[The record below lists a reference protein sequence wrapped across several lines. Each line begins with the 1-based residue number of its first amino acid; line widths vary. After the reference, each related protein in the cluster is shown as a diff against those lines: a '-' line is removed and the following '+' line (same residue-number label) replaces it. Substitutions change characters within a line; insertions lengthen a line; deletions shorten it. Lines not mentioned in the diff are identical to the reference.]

1 MTRKLFGTDGIRGTA
16 NSEPMTPETAL
27 KVAMAVGE
35 CFQNGAH
42 KHLVVIGK
50 DTRLSGYMLEPA
62 LTAGFVTMGMDV
74 VLVGPL
80 PTPAIAMLTRSL
92 RADLGVVLSASH
104 NPYGDNGI
112 KLFGRDGYKLS
123 DEFEQKIET
132 CLDNGPS
139 RRASPAELG
148 RVKRLDD
155 AGGRYI
161 EFVKQSFPRGRRL
174 DGLRIVVDCAHGAA
188 YKVAPTV
195 FWELGAEVFSLGVS
209 PDGLNINR
217 ECGAL
222 SPEQMRREVLARRAD
237 IGIALDGDADRLII
251 ADERGVILDGDQLM
265 ALIAT
270 GLARG
275 GRLTGGALIATV
287 MSNLGLERFLAG
299 HDIALHRTPVGDRHV
314 VEKMRALGCNLGGE
328 QSGHIILSDFAT
340 TGDGLIAALQVL
352 ASIVETGRRASE
364 VCSLF
369 TPVPQRLRSVRF
381 SKGEPLLAGSVK
393 RAIDEARDRLAATG
407 RLVIRKS
414 GTEPVIRVMAEGED
428 DELVAAVV
436 DQICQ
441 AILGAA
447 VEIEDNAP
455 QVARLASARAAE

>member
-16 NSEPMTPETAL
+16 NNEPMTPETAL
-27 KVAMAVGE
+27 KVAMAAGE
-35 CFQNGAH
+35 CFHNGAH

-104 NPYGDNGI
+104 NPYSDNGI

-123 DEFEQKIET
+123 DELEQKIEA
-132 CLDNGPS
+132 CLNKGPS

-148 RVKRLDD
+148 RVKRLED

-222 SPEQMRREVLARRAD
+222 SPEQMRHEVLARRAD
-237 IGIALDGDADRLII
+237 IGIALDGDADRLIV

-275 GRLTGGALIATV
+275 DRLAGGALVATI

-299 HDIALHRTPVGDRHV
+299 QGIGLHRTSVGDRYV
-314 VEKMRALGCNLGGE
+314 VEKMRELGCNLGGE
-328 QSGHIILSDFAT
+328 QSGHIILTDYAT

-364 VCSLF
+364 VCRLF
-369 TPVPQRLRSVRF
+369 APVPQLLRSVRF
-381 SKGEPLLAGSVK
+381 TDGDPLGVPSVT
-393 RAIDEARDRLAATG
+393 RAIADGETRLGSEG

-428 DELVAAVV
+428 EEVIATVV
-436 DQICQ
+436 DEVCAAIRYAAINQESQ
-441 AILGAA
+441 ASLLHVGAA
-447 VEIEDNAP
+447 
-455 QVARLASARAAE
+455 QAAE

>member
-92 RADLGVVLSASH
+92 RADLGVILSASH
-104 NPYGDNGI
+104 NPYGGNGI
-112 KLFGRDGYKLS
+112 KLVGRHGYKLS
-123 DEFEQKIET
+123 DEFEQKIEA
-132 CLDNGPS
+132 CLDEGPS
-139 RRASPAELG
+139 RRATPAELG

-161 EFVKQSFPRGRRL
+161 EFVKQSFPRGLRL

-222 SPEQMRREVLARRAD
+222 SPEQMRLEVLARRAD
-237 IGIALDGDADRLII
+237 IGIALDGDADRLIV
-251 ADERGVILDGDQLM
+251 ADEGGHILDGDQLM

-275 GRLTGGALIATV
+275 GRLAGNALVATV
-287 MSNLGLERFLAG
+287 MSNLGLERFLGAQQIG
-299 HDIALHRTPVGDRHV
+299 LHRTAVGDRYV

-328 QSGHIILSDFAT
+328 QSGHIILADYAT

-364 VCSLF
+364 VCRVF
-369 TPVPQRLRSVRF
+369 EPVPQLLRNVRF
-381 SKGEPLLAGSVK
+381 GNGRPLESRRVRQAITAG
-393 RAIDEARDRLAATG
+393 EARLGAAG
-407 RLVIRKS
+407 RLVTRNS
-414 GTEPVIRVMAEGED
+414 GTEPVIRVMAESED
-428 DELVAAVV
+428 EALIATVIDEICEAISVV
-436 DQICQ
+436 SV
-441 AILGAA
+441 GA
-447 VEIEDNAP
+447 ED
-455 QVARLASARAAE
+455 ARRRLWRSTPLEAAE

>member
-1 MTRKLFGTDGIRGTA
+1 MARKLFGTDGIRGTA

-35 CFQNGAH
+35 CFHNGAH

-62 LTAGFVTMGMDV
+62 LTAGFVTMGLDV

-92 RADLGVVLSASH
+92 RADIGVVLSASH
-104 NPYGDNGI
+104 NPYRDNGI

-123 DEFEQKIET
+123 DELELKIEDH
-132 CLDNGPS
+132 LAKGPS
-139 RRASPAELG
+139 RRAVPAELG

-161 EFVKQSFPRGRRL
+161 EFVKQSFPRGLRL
-174 DGLRIVVDCAHGAA
+174 DGLRIVVDCAHGAG
-188 YKVAPTV
+188 YRVAPTV

-237 IGIALDGDADRLII
+237 IGIALDGDADRLIV
-251 ADERGVILDGDQLM
+251 ADERGGFLDGDQLM

-275 GRLTGGALIATV
+275 GRLAGDALVATV
-287 MSNLGLERFLAG
+287 MSNLGLERFLADQQIG
-299 HDIALHRTPVGDRHV
+299 LHRTAVGDRYV

-328 QSGHIILSDFAT
+328 QSGHIILADYAT

-352 ASIVETGRRASE
+352 GSIVETGRRASE
-364 VCSLF
+364 VCRLF
-369 TPVPQRLRSVRF
+369 TPVPQLIRSVRF
-381 SKGEPLLAGSVK
+381 GDGQPLESSAVQRTIAAGET
-393 RAIDEARDRLAATG
+393 RLGTAG

-428 DELVAAVV
+428 EALVAAVI
-436 DQICQ
+436 DEIHQ
-441 AILGAA
+441 AILK
-447 VEIEDNAP
+447 
-455 QVARLASARAAE
+455 ASPAQAAE